1 MESALSNARL
11 LAEGRRQALIQPEHL
26 LLLLL
31 DGEDS
36 TLRPALERRGVN
48 FPPLL
53 DALSRRADALSA
65 QRLDEGRR
73 PLASQALRT
82 LLAHAFDLA
91 DLHGRPSA
99 EPVDVL
105 EAALTGE
112 AMGELR
118 KEFRRA
124 GLTVEDV
131 DPAAAAGTG
140 LGAPSGSASV
150 RDEVAKAAARHGAVA
165 SGSAGTTRSKGV
177 GESSGS
183 SGAGAAAGSVASS
196 AASSASAKVAAAQV
210 DGDLA
215 QGARMLE
222 KFGRDLTAAAA
233 AGELMPVVGRDDEVR
248 QLIQTLL
255 RKTKSNPVLVG
266 DPGTGKTAIVEGLAL
281 RIAAQDV
288 PESMKRCRVIALDLM
303 GLVAGAKYRGEFEE
317 RLKTVVDEVRLRKG
331 EIILFLDEIHQLV
344 GAGGTEGGMDAANI
358 LKPALARGELRCVG
372 ATTFD
377 EYRER
382 IEKDG
387 ALARRFERVQV
398 GEPSDE
404 SMLYILRGISDRY
417 AAFHGVELTDEALQA
432 AIKLSRR
439 YMRDR
444 FLPDKAIDVVDAAT
458 ARLRM
463 QLESRPTVLDQQE
476 RLLTRRRAE
485 LETLKG
491 LAGSSQAL
499 PTHVSKSRHGAPN
512 SVAAAKQI
520 EALEA
525 EIAEM
530 EPRIAR
536 DVTSWEQQRN
546 ARADLQRTVQAIE
559 ENTRLLTAAEGAGDV
574 TRAAE
579 IRYGALQHLEAQR
592 AELEDRLAEYRKLA
606 AGSGAMVADRV
617 MQEHI
622 AEVIAER
629 SGVPASR
636 MLESERERLLGL
648 EARLGERVFGQP
660 EAIRAVADA
669 ARRMRT
675 DLQLKRSPASFL
687 FVGPTGVGKTELAKA
702 LAETLFDDET
712 ALIRIDM
719 GEYKDASSAA
729 GLIGSR
735 PGLVGSDEG
744 GFLTEQVRRSPYSI
758 VLFDEVE
765 KGHPAILDLLLGVL
779 DEGRLTDAKGRFC
792 DFTNTVVL
800 FTSNLGV
807 RESMAAG
814 EDNALRERILMDA
827 VRANLR
833 PELYNRIGQVI
844 AFHPLGMPELQRIV
858 NTQLRALTRKLAEDR
873 DLHFEATPAAV
884 DLLARLSYDPEY
896 GARPAGRVMQREV
909 LSPLA
914 EILLGGDA
922 VPGRRIVLDA
932 TPVAADGEIP
942 EGEEVPPQEL
952 IFSLSEPEGDGSAE
966 AADDVAES
974 TEVLAQ

>member
-1 MESALSNARL
+1 MALDLSKLSDEMESALANARL

-31 DGEDS
+31 DGDGS
-36 TLRPALERRGVN
+36 SLRPALEKQGVT

-53 DALSRRADALSA
+53 DALSRRADTLSA

-82 LLAHAFDLA
+82 MLAASFDLA
-91 DLHGRPSA
+91 AKHGRASA

-105 EAALTGE
+105 EAALTADDADGD
-112 AMGELR
+112 LR
-118 KEFRRA
+118 NLFRRA
-124 GLTVEDV
+124 GLTSEALPQTPP
-131 DPAAAAGTG
+131 PASSTK
-140 LGAPSGSASV
+140 PSV
-150 RDEVAKAAARHGAVA
+150 
-165 SGSAGTTRSKGV
+165 GTT
-177 GESSGS
+177 
-183 SGAGAAAGSVASS
+183 SS
-196 AASSASAKVAAAQV
+196 AAAEGGSTARVSRQA
-210 DGDLA
+210 DGDIASGA
-215 QGARMLE
+215 QMLE
-222 KFGRDLTAAAA
+222 KFGRDLTAAALT
-233 AGELMPVVGRDDEVR
+233 GELMPVVGRDDEVR

-288 PESMKRCRVIALDLM
+288 PESMKRCRVVALDLM

-317 RLKTVVDEVRLRKG
+317 RLKSVVDEVKLRKG

-404 SMLYILRGISDRY
+404 SMLYILRGIRDRY
-417 AAFHGVELTDEALQA
+417 ASFHGVELTDESLVA
-432 AIKLSRR
+432 AVKLSRR

-444 FLPDKAIDVVDAAT
+444 FLPDKAIDVIDAAT

-463 QLESRPTVLDQQE
+463 QLESRPTALDQQE

-485 LETLKG
+485 LESLRN
-491 LAGSSQAL
+491 L
-499 PTHVSKSRHGAPN
+499 PKPSTAQS
-512 SVAAAKQI
+512 KQI
-520 EALEA
+520 AALEA
-525 EIAEM
+525 EIAEL
-530 EPRIAR
+530 EPQIAA
-536 DVTSWEQQRN
+536 DLQLWEQQRN
-546 ARADLQRTVQAIE
+546 ARADLGKTVAAIE
-559 ENTRLLTAAEGAGDV
+559 ENTRLLSAAEGAGDV

-579 IRYGALQHLEAQR
+579 IRYGALQHLESQR
-592 AELEDRLAEYRKLA
+592 ADLEAKLTTYRESA
-606 AGSGAMVADRV
+606 AKGNAAVADRV
-617 MQEHI
+617 LPEHI

-648 EARLGERVFGQP
+648 EDRLGERVYGQP
-660 EAIRAVADA
+660 EAVTAVSEA

-702 LAETLFDDET
+702 LAEALFDDDT

-814 EDNALRERILMDA
+814 EDNTVREQILLDA

-844 AFHPLGMPELQRIV
+844 PFHPLGMPELQRIV
-858 NTQLRALTRKLAEDR
+858 QTQIKGLRRKLEDDR
-873 DLHFEATPAAV
+873 ELHFEVTPAAI
-884 DLLARLSYDPEY
+884 DLLAKLSYDPEY
-896 GARPAGRVMQREV
+896 GARPAGRVLQREV
-909 LSPLA
+909 LSPLS
-914 EILLGGDA
+914 EILLSGDA
-922 VPGRRIVLDA
+922 VPGSTVHIDA
-932 TPVAADGEIP
+932 VPADDQPIPTDEAPLPDDAVASAGEPTAPELVMELVFSVEQPDTPSSGDTLAESHM
-942 EGEEVPPQEL
+942 EEV
-952 IFSLSEPEGDGSAE
+952 AR
-966 AADDVAES
+966 
-974 TEVLAQ
+974 

>member
-1 MESALSNARL
+1 MALDLSKLSDEMESALSNARL
-11 LAEGRRQALIQPEHL
+11 LAEGRKQALIQPEHL

-31 DGEDS
+31 DGDGS
-36 TLRPALERRGVN
+36 SLRSALEGKGVVFPAL
-48 FPPLL
+48 L
-53 DALSRRADALSA
+53 DQLSRRADAQSA

-82 LLAHAFDLA
+82 MLAEAFDVA
-91 DLHGRPSA
+91 ARHGRDSA

-105 EAALTGE
+105 EAALTSS
-112 AMGELR
+112 ASSNELR
-118 KEFRRA
+118 NDFRKA
-124 GLTVEDV
+124 GLTVDEIEQ
-131 DPAAAAGTG
+131 PAEAPAPPPTAAAAQK
-140 LGAPSGSASV
+140 AGSP
-150 RDEVAKAAARHGAVA
+150 KAA
-165 SGSAGTTRSKGV
+165 
-177 GESSGS
+177 
-183 SGAGAAAGSVASS
+183 
-196 AASSASAKVAAAQV
+196 

-215 QGARMLE
+215 SGAKMLE
-222 KFGRDLTAAAA
+222 RFGRDLTAAAA

-281 RIAAQDV
+281 RIAAGDV
-288 PESMKRCRVIALDLM
+288 PESMKRCRVVALDLM

-317 RLKTVVDEVRLRKG
+317 RLKAVVDEVRLRKG

-404 SMLYILRGISDRY
+404 SMLYILRGIRDRY
-417 AAFHGVELTDEALQA
+417 AAFHGVELTDEALVA
-432 AIKLSRR
+432 AVKLSRR

-444 FLPDKAIDVVDAAT
+444 FLPDKAIDVIDAAT

-463 QLESRPTVLDQQE
+463 QLESRPTALDQQE

-485 LETLKG
+485 LESLRSLPKPSAAQTKNITSLEVE
-491 LAGSSQAL
+491 LAEL
-499 PTHVSKSRHGAPN
+499 EPR
-512 SVAAAKQI
+512 VAADT
-520 EALEA
+520 E
-525 EIAEM
+525 
-530 EPRIAR
+530 
-536 DVTSWEQQRN
+536 SWEQQRN
-546 ARADLQRTVQAIE
+546 ARADLGKTVQAIE

-579 IRYGALQHLEAQR
+579 IRYGALQHLETQR
-592 AELEDRLAEYRKLA
+592 AELESKLVA
-606 AGSGAMVADRV
+606 FRESAGGNAVVADRV
-617 MQEHI
+617 LPEHI

-648 EARLGERVFGQP
+648 EARLSERVYGQP
-660 EAIRAVADA
+660 EAVSAVAEA

-702 LAETLFDDET
+702 LAEALFDDET

-814 EDNALRERILMDA
+814 EDNALRESILLEA

-844 AFHPLGMPELQRIV
+844 PFHPLGMPELQLIV
-858 NTQLRALTRKLAEDR
+858 QTHFRGLRRKLEEDR
-873 DLHFEATPAAV
+873 ELYLDTTPAAI

-909 LSPLA
+909 LSPLS

-922 VPGRRIVLDA
+922 VPGSTIGIDA
-932 TPVAADGEIP
+932 APVENVPEAQAAATEETPA
-942 EGEEVPPQEL
+942 EVPHEL
-952 IFSLSEPEGDGSAE
+952 VFTISEPELPGAATKVRQQSRRWRHDTAE
-966 AADDVAES
+966 TKPLEYRAAAAVPWAGPGHNGRRAGADRADTV
-974 TEVLAQ
+974 

>member
-1 MESALSNARL
+1 MALDLSRLSDEMESALAGARV
-11 LAEGRRQALIQPEHL
+11 LAEERDQALIQPEHL

-31 DGEDS
+31 DREEGS
-36 TLRPALERRGVN
+36 LRHGLEAKGIALL
-48 FPPLL
+48 PLL
-53 DALSRRADALSA
+53 DGLSRRADQLST
-65 QRLDEGRR
+65 QRLEEGRR

-82 LLAHAFDLA
+82 LLAEAFAVA
-91 DLHGRPSA
+91 DKHGRPAA
-99 EPVDVL
+99 EPADVL
-105 EAALTGE
+105 EAVLGASAANGNADLRAL
-112 AMGELR
+112 
-118 KEFRRA
+118 FRRA
-124 GLTVEDV
+124 GLTAEDV
-131 DPAAAAGTG
+131 PALPSVPAASAAHNGLAKASKPASEGNGSPNAADEAG
-140 LGAPSGSASV
+140 LGAG
-150 RDEVAKAAARHGAVA
+150 AK
-165 SGSAGTTRSKGV
+165 
-177 GESSGS
+177 
-183 SGAGAAAGSVASS
+183 
-196 AASSASAKVAAAQV
+196 
-210 DGDLA
+210 
-215 QGARMLE
+215 MLE
-222 KFGRDLTAAAA
+222 RFGRDLTAAAL

-281 RIAAQDV
+281 RVAAGDV
-288 PESMKRCRVIALDLM
+288 PESLKRCRVVSLDLM
-303 GLVAGAKYRGEFEE
+303 SLVAGAKYRGEFEE

-382 IEKDG
+382 IDKDG

-404 SMLYILRGISDRY
+404 SMLYILRGIRERY
-417 AAFHGVELTDEALQA
+417 AAFHGVDLTDEALAA

-444 FLPDKAIDVVDAAT
+444 FLPDKAIDVIDAAT

-463 QLESRPTVLDQQE
+463 QLESRPIALDRQE
-476 RLLTRRRAE
+476 RLLTRQRAE
-485 LETLKG
+485 LATLRG
-491 LAGSSQAL
+491 LPKLS
-499 PTHVSKSRHGAPN
+499 
-512 SVAAAKQI
+512 AAQTKQVT
-520 EALEA
+520 ALEA
-525 EIAEM
+525 EIAQL
-530 EPRIAR
+530 EPRIAA
-536 DVTSWEQQRN
+536 DAEAWERQRN
-546 ARADLQRTVQAIE
+546 ARAELRRTVQAIE

-579 IRYGALQHLEAQR
+579 IRYGALKHLEAQR
-592 AELEDRLAEYRKLA
+592 ADLEGELAKALEA
-606 AGSGAMVADRV
+606 AGDLVAVADKV
-617 MQEHI
+617 LPEHI
-622 AEVIAER
+622 AEVVAER

-636 MLESERERLLGL
+636 MLESERERLLHL
-648 EARLGERVFGQP
+648 EDRLGERVFGQP
-660 EAIRAVADA
+660 EAIHAVAEA

-675 DLQLKRSPASFL
+675 DLQLKRSPTSFL

-702 LAETLFDDET
+702 LAEALFDDET

-719 GEYKDASSAA
+719 GEYKDEASAA

-807 RESMAAG
+807 RESMRAG
-814 EDNALRERILMDA
+814 EDNALREQIILDA

-833 PELYNRIGQVI
+833 PELYNRISQVI
-844 AFHPLGMPELQRIV
+844 PFHPLGMGELRRIV
-858 NTQLRALTRKLAEDR
+858 QGQLRALGRKLEEDR
-873 DLHFEATPAAV
+873 DIHLEATEAAI
-884 DLLARLSYDPEY
+884 DLLAQLSYDPEY
-896 GARPAGRVMQREV
+896 GARPAARVMEREV
-909 LSPLA
+909 LSALA
-914 EILLGGDA
+914 EILLSGDA
-922 VPGRRIVLDA
+922 GAGSTLHLDA
-932 TPVAADGEIP
+932 VAMEVEAD
-942 EGEEVPPQEL
+942 EVEPARQNQEL
-952 IFSLSEPEGDGSAE
+952 VFTITESNPNKIDELENGQDQAKELLEGADREEELSL
-966 AADDVAES
+966 
-974 TEVLAQ
+974 

>member
-1 MESALSNARL
+1 MALDLSRLSDEMESALAGARV
-11 LAEGRRQALIQPEHL
+11 LAEERHQALIQPEHL

-31 DGEDS
+31 ESDAS
-36 TLRPALERRGVN
+36 SLRAALERKQVA

-53 DALSRRADALSA
+53 DALSRRADMLSA
-65 QRLDEGRR
+65 QRLEEGRR
-73 PLASQALRT
+73 PLASQSLRT
-82 LLAHAFDLA
+82 LLADAFQCA
-91 DLHGRPSA
+91 DSHSRPSA
-99 EPVDVL
+99 EPIDVL
-105 EAALTGE
+105 EAALTTGTND
-112 AMGELR
+112 LR
-118 KEFRRA
+118 SAFRKAGFTVADLEQMPAPPEGNAAEVGGSAEKTSSQPAAKRRA
-124 GLTVEDV
+124 PD
-131 DPAAAAGTG
+131 DR
-140 LGAPSGSASV
+140 SA
-150 RDEVAKAAARHGAVA
+150 E
-165 SGSAGTTRSKGV
+165 
-177 GESSGS
+177 
-183 SGAGAAAGSVASS
+183 
-196 AASSASAKVAAAQV
+196 
-210 DGDLA
+210 DLA
-215 QGARMLE
+215 GGAKMLE
-222 KFGRDLTAAAA
+222 RFGRDLTAAAL
-233 AGELMPVVGRDDEVR
+233 AGELMPVVGRDEEVR

-288 PESMKRCRVIALDLM
+288 PESMKRCRVVALDLM

-317 RLKTVVDEVRLRKG
+317 RLKAVVDEVRARKG

-387 ALARRFERVQV
+387 ALARRFERVTV

-404 SMLYILRGISDRY
+404 SMLYILRGIRARY
-417 AAFHGVELTDEALQA
+417 AAFHGVDLTDEALQA

-439 YMRDR
+439 YMRYR

-463 QLESRPTVLDQQE
+463 QLESRPNALDQGE

-485 LETLKG
+485 LETLD
-491 LAGSSQAL
+491 SL
-499 PTHVSKSRHGAPN
+499 PRLN
-512 SVAAAKQI
+512 AAQTKQI
-520 EALEA
+520 ASLKA
-525 EIAEM
+525 EIADLA
-530 EPRIAR
+530 PRLLA
-536 DVTSWEQQRN
+536 DAEAWERQRN
-546 ARADLQRTVQAIE
+546 ARADLGKTAKAIE
-559 ENTRLLTAAEGAGDV
+559 ENMRLLAVAEGAGDV

-579 IRYGALQHLEAQR
+579 IRYGALKHLEMQR
-592 AELEDRLAEYRKLA
+592 AELEQQLAQSREE
-606 AGSGAMVADRV
+606 AGGNASVADKV
-617 MQEHI
+617 LPEHI
-622 AEVIAER
+622 AEVVAER

-636 MLESERERLLGL
+636 MLESERERLLHL
-648 EARLGERVFGQP
+648 EERLGTRVFGQP
-660 EAIRAVADA
+660 HAIHAVAEA

-702 LAETLFDDET
+702 LAEALFDDET

-719 GEYKDASSAA
+719 GEYKDSASAA

-765 KGHPAILDLLLGVL
+765 KGHPEILDLLLGVL

-807 RESMAAG
+807 REAMAAG
-814 EDNALRERILMDA
+814 DDDALREKIILDT
-827 VRANLR
+827 VRAKLR
-833 PELYNRIGQVI
+833 PELYNRLGQVI
-844 AFHPLGMPELQRIV
+844 PFHTLGMQELERIV
-858 NTQLRALTRKLAEDR
+858 TGSLKALARKLEDDR
-873 DLHFEATPAAV
+873 ELTLETTQAAV
-884 DLLARLSYDPEY
+884 DVLARLSYDPEY
-896 GARPAGRVMQREV
+896 GARPAGRVLQQEI

-914 EILLGGDA
+914 EILLSGEATANCTIHIDCVETAPAEPADA
-922 VPGRRIVLDA
+922 GV
-932 TPVAADGEIP
+932 VADEPADGAGGGYEFSFTLSGPPDALAEPTQEAGMP
-942 EGEEVPPQEL
+942 ELPQEM
-952 IFSLSEPEGDGSAE
+952 
-966 AADDVAES
+966 
-974 TEVLAQ
+974 TQ

>member
-1 MESALSNARL
+1 MALDLSKLSDEMESALAGARV
-11 LAEGRRQALIQPEHL
+11 LAEERRQALIQPEHV

-36 TLRPALERRGVN
+36 SLRQAMGTREVIL
-48 FPPLL
+48 PPLL
-53 DALSRRADALSA
+53 DALSRRADQLSA
-65 QRLDEGRR
+65 ERLEAGRR
-73 PLASQALRT
+73 PLASQSLRS
-82 LLAHAFDLA
+82 LLAEAFAISDGHA
-91 DLHGRPSA
+91 RPAA

-105 EAALTGE
+105 EAALTG
-112 AMGELR
+112 ANGDLR
-118 KEFRRA
+118 GLFRRA
-124 GLTVEDV
+124 GITAESLP
-131 DPAAAAGTG
+131 PAPEQRPPTESFSAQSRGKVPVHPG
-140 LGAPSGSASV
+140 QNAPAKK
-150 RDEVAKAAARHGAVA
+150 DE
-165 SGSAGTTRSKGV
+165 
-177 GESSGS
+177 GEL
-183 SGAGAAAGSVASS
+183 
-196 AASSASAKVAAAQV
+196 Q
-210 DGDLA
+210 DGP
-215 QGARMLE
+215 RMLE
-222 KFGRDLTAAAA
+222 RFGRDLTAAAR
-233 AGELMPVVGRDDEVR
+233 AGELMPVIGRDDEVR

-281 RIAAQDV
+281 RVAAGDV
-288 PESMKRCRVIALDLM
+288 PESLKRCRVVALDLM
-303 GLVAGAKYRGEFEE
+303 SLVAGAKYRGEFEE
-317 RLKTVVDEVRLRKG
+317 RLKAVVDEVRLRKG
-331 EIILFLDEIHQLV
+331 EIILFLDELHQLV

-387 ALARRFERVQV
+387 ALARRFEQVQV
-398 GEPSDE
+398 GEPSDA
-404 SMLYILRGISDRY
+404 SMLYILRGIRERY
-417 AAFHGVELTDEALQA
+417 AAYHGVDLTDEALVT

-444 FLPDKAIDVVDAAT
+444 FLPDKAIDVIDAAT

-463 QLESRPTVLDQQE
+463 QLESRPTGLDQQE
-476 RLLTRRRAE
+476 RLLTRQRAE
-485 LETLKG
+485 LATLQG
-491 LAGSSQAL
+491 LPRLSVSQ
-499 PTHVSKSRHGAPN
+499 T
-512 SVAAAKQI
+512 KQI
-520 EALEA
+520 ADLQA
-525 EIAEM
+525 EIADL
-530 EPRIAR
+530 EPRVAA
-536 DVTSWEQQRN
+536 DAEAWEHQRN
-546 ARADLQRTVQAIE
+546 ARAELGRTAQAIE
-559 ENTRLLTAAEGAGDV
+559 ENTRLLIAAEGTGDV

-579 IRYGALQHLEAQR
+579 IRYGALKHLEAQR
-592 AELEDRLAEYRKLA
+592 ADLEAQLARHREE
-606 AGSGAMVADRV
+606 AGGNASVSDKV
-617 MQEHI
+617 LPEHI
-622 AEVIAER
+622 AEVVAER

-636 MLESERERLLGL
+636 MLESERDRLLHL
-648 EARLGERVFGQP
+648 EERLGERVYGQP
-660 EAIRAVADA
+660 EAIRAVAEA

-702 LAETLFDDET
+702 LAEALFDDET

-719 GEYKDASSAA
+719 GEYKDEASAA

-807 RESMAAG
+807 RESMRAG
-814 EDNALRERILMDA
+814 EDNALREQIILDA

-844 AFHPLGMPELQRIV
+844 PFHPLGMKELRRIV
-858 NTQLRALTRKLAEDR
+858 ETHLRGLRRKLEDDR
-873 DLHFEATPAAV
+873 EIRLETTSAAI
-884 DLLARLSYDPEY
+884 DLLATLSYDPEY
-896 GARPAGRVMQREV
+896 GARPAARVLQREV

-914 EILLGGDA
+914 EILLSGDAAAGSAIHIDA
-922 VPGRRIVLDA
+922 VPAAFDEIDGHSKDQEPPAQDFIFTVSKSDSGDYPESIAFSEHPAGMKEDLS
-932 TPVAADGEIP
+932 VADP
-942 EGEEVPPQEL
+942 E
-952 IFSLSEPEGDGSAE
+952 E
-966 AADDVAES
+966 AI
-974 TEVLAQ
+974 L